1 MNGNLV
7 DLYYDGILP
16 TVEKPSRYI
25 GKELNFLSTGF
36 KDEKFNVLLAF
47 PDVYEIGMSY
57 QGIHTLYRKLFY
69 SKETEVEFVFAP
81 WPDMEK
87 RLTDCGE
94 PLRSLQTGTPAGKF
108 DLIGFSLT
116 YELHYTNLLMMLRLA
131 GIPVEASK
139 RTQNDSL
146 VVAGG
151 ACCLNPLPFLKSLD
165 AVFLGDGEESLAEAV
180 DLLKE
185 MKNSGARRDEK
196 KEALSRIEG
205 VYVDRYSLSARSR
218 IYSMAAKKKFK
229 PPYKL
234 PDIVSPWKPLVPSSG
249 IVHGRLVV
257 EVQRGCSRGCRFC
270 QAGMLYR
277 PCRER
282 SVDGIVRAVTE
293 GLDASG
299 WDEVSLLSLS
309 TSDYSR
315 LDELIEKLTPE
326 LRRRNVSLALPS
338 LRPETVTDK
347 IIEALSLGK
356 MSGFTIAPEAGT
368 DRLREIINREMSN
381 EEIIDSSR
389 RIIESGWRTLKLYF
403 MIGLPTETEKD
414 LDGIVDLI
422 KDILRLKRSGKFRL
436 NVTISPFVPKAHT
449 PFQWEKQC
457 DFEEFARKER
467 YLSRRLR
474 DRRLNLSLRNP
485 AVSVLEGILARGD
498 SSLWPVLLGVVEKG
512 GRFEGWSDYF
522 NFDIWKETLK
532 EQGIDLG
539 DLLSEIP
546 PEDSLPWE
554 RFNSAVSEKFLR
566 REKENGYAG
575 KLIPDC
581 RGGICT
587 DCGVC
592 DNLPGIRD
600 IDLAKRTKDLNDA
613 GELEEGGIL
622 EVTEDFPGGLS
633 EGIHNGAVVSVD
645 SGEAQNPVFRFRCIF
660 SKKGNVRFISHREL
674 VNIIRRALRRTGL
687 PVNVSKGFHP
697 QIKLSIA
704 PPLSVGME
712 GENEFFDIELKEKVN
727 VVPLV
732 FRGLFPHGIEVKRC
746 AGPFSKKKGKLPV
759 ESLFHYYLDLEILR
773 YIMEDKEK
781 GGKYLRQGYNMW
793 YSLRNSLSLPEEEE
807 RVDNWL
813 TKDPASWLNSKWS
826 EMFRGEGKIENRRG
840 KTRSVAGCQV
850 EEVDEN
856 ILGLKLPA
864 RGGTGITPRDLLNV
878 YLPES
883 LAAMVKISRKALYY
897 REGDKYFDP
906 AELVEKR

>member
-1 MNGNLV
+1 MSGNLV
-7 DLYYDGILP
+7 NLYYDGILP

-36 KDEKFNVLLAF
+36 RDEKFNVLLAF

-87 RLTDCGE
+87 RLIDCGE
-94 PLRSLQTGTPAGKF
+94 QLRSLQTGTPAGKF

-116 YELHYTNLLMMLRLA
+116 YELHYTNFLMMLRLA
-131 GIPVEASK
+131 GIPIEASK

-165 AVFLGDGEESLAEAV
+165 AVFLGDGEESLPEAV

-185 MKNSGARRDEK
+185 LKDSGAGRDEQ
-196 KEALSRIEG
+196 KEALSGIEG
-205 VYVDRYSLSARSR
+205 VYVDQYSSSAGSR
-218 IYSMAAKKKFK
+218 IYSMPAEKKFE
-229 PPYKL
+229 PPYRL
-234 PDIVSPWKPLVPSSG
+234 PEVVRPWKPLVPSSG

-309 TSDYSR
+309 TSDYSK
-315 LDELIEKLTPE
+315 LDELVEKLTPE

-338 LRPETVTDK
+338 LRPETITDK

-356 MSGFTIAPEAGT
+356 RSGFTIAPEAGT
-368 DRLREIINREMSN
+368 DRLRKIINRKMSN

-422 KDILRLKRSGKFRL
+422 NDILRLKKNGKFKL

-485 AVSVLEGILARGD
+485 SVSILEGILARGD
-498 SSLWPVLLGVVEKG
+498 SSLWPVLLRVVEKG

-522 NFDIWKETLK
+522 NFDIWKETL
-532 EQGIDLG
+532 EEEGIDFRE
-539 DLLSEIP
+539 LLSEIP

-566 REKENGYAG
+566 REKEKGYAG
-575 KLIPDC
+575 KLTPDC
-581 RGGICT
+581 REGICT

-592 DNLPGIRD
+592 DDLPGIRD
-600 IDLAKRTKDLNDA
+600 AGLVKITKDLVGA

-622 EVTEDFPGGLS
+622 EVTENFSDCLS
-633 EGIHNGAVVSVD
+633 EGIKSVAVTSVD
-645 SGEAQNPVFRFRCIF
+645 SEEEQNSGFRYRCVF

-674 VNIIRRALRRTGL
+674 VDIIRRALRRTGL

-712 GENEFFDIELKEKVN
+712 GENEFFDIELKEKVD

-746 AGPFSKKKGKLPV
+746 SGPFSKKEGKLPT

-773 YIMEDKEK
+773 HIMKDNRKN
-781 GGKYLRQGYNMW
+781 GKYLHQGCNMW
-793 YSLRNSLSLPEEEE
+793 YSLKNSLSLSGEEDT
-807 RVDNWL
+807 VDNWL
-813 TKDPASWLNSKWS
+813 TDDPASWLNDKWS
-826 EMFRGEGKIENRRG
+826 EMFRGEGEIENRRG
-840 KTRSVAGCQV
+840 KTRSVAGCKV
-850 EEVDEN
+850 EKVNEN

-864 RGGTGITPRDLLNV
+864 RGGTGITPGDLLNI
-878 YLPES
+878 YLPER
-883 LAAMVKISRKALYY
+883 LAAMVKITRKGLYY

-906 AELVEKR
+906 AELIEKR